1 MSCGCK
7 FIVGEMVNK
16 RRLSYLAGV
25 LLLVLGLSLWQLP
38 TLLKAMPSRYV
49 ARLPEPWQA
58 MGERGDGEA
67 LLPTVAA
74 PVAADADALLRQPE
88 ELPPPLTVTTVV
100 PLTPIV
106 TEMVVPTAAPFATPT
121 NTPIPIPPALRLDG
135 FQHQFQ
141 TWNNCGPATIAMA
154 LSYFGLNLSQQ
165 ETAASLKPNPEDRNV
180 SPYQMTAYVNEQ
192 TSYSALDRTNGDLE
206 TVKRLV
212 ADGFPVIIELGIEP
226 PGEYRWLGWY
236 GHYLLIVAYDDT
248 LEQFWVYDSWF
259 GTSDVPMENATIEG
273 RVLSYAEA
281 DRQWQQFNRNYIV
294 LFPPESETAVAAI
307 IGTQMDDAIMWQN
320 SYNRNRA
327 ALAKEPDNAF
337 LWFNLGTTYNAL
349 GQFEEASTAYDQA
362 RAIGLPWRMLWY
374 QFGSYEAYYQVGRYE
389 DMIILADATLKDR
402 PYFEEAYYYKGLALM
417 AQGVA
422 SAALENFE
430 RAAKFNP
437 LFQPAN
443 EAILQFGD

>member
-1 MSCGCK
+1 M
-7 FIVGEMVNK
+7 IK
-16 RRLSYLAGV
+16 RRFFILAGV
-25 LLLVLGLSLWQLP
+25 LLVVLGLFFWQLP
-38 TLLKAMPSRYV
+38 TLLKAMPSRYI
-49 ARLPEPWQA
+49 ARLPDPLQSL
-58 MGERGDGEA
+58 GVRGDGEE

-74 PVAADADALLRQPE
+74 PVAAAALLQGP
-88 ELPPPLTVTTVV
+88 ELPEPLIVTQTVI
-100 PLTPIV
+100 LTPASRIDE
-106 TEMVVPTAAPFATPT
+106 TAVPIIIPLPTPT
-121 NTPIPIPPALRLDG
+121 NTPVPLPEAVRLDG
-135 FQHQFQ
+135 FAHQFQ

-165 ETAASLKPNPEDRNV
+165 ETAVFLKPNAEDRNV

-192 TSYSALDRTNGDLE
+192 TAFSALDRTNGNLQ
-206 TVKRLV
+206 TVKQLV
-212 ADGFPVIIELGIEP
+212 ANGFPVIIELGIEP

-236 GHYLLIVAYDDT
+236 GHYLLIVAYDDA

-273 RVLSYAEA
+273 RILPYTDA

-294 LFPPESETAVAAI
+294 LFPPESETAVTTI
-307 IGTQMDDAIMWQN
+307 IGAPMDDADMWQN
-320 SYNRNRA
+320 SLTRNRA
-327 ALAKEPDNAF
+327 ALAKEPENAF

-349 GQFEEASTAYDQA
+349 SQFEEAATAFDQA

-374 QFGSYEAYYQVGRYE
+374 QFGPYEAYYQVGRYE
-389 DMIILADATLKDR
+389 DMITLADATLKDR

-417 AQGVA
+417 AQGDA

-430 RAAKFNP
+430 RAVKFNP